1 MSSLDERQ
9 IPITALVAG
18 GLLVITTVLGVKLH
32 VERDPPA
39 SRQETVSASLVQSRQ
54 LRFVDEGDGV
64 SVYGGH
70 VRVFD
75 VVTGAELPQLRDNDG
90 FIRAVLNSL
99 AYERTRRNISGAPDF
114 ELASW
119 SDQRVTLTD
128 RLTGAHV
135 SLGEFGTDNKA
146 VFLRFLQSSRA
157 PS

>member
-1 MSSLDERQ
+1 MSSLDERP

-18 GLLVITTVLGVKLH
+18 GLLIITTVLGVKLH

-39 SRQETVSASLVQSRQ
+39 TRHESVNASVVKSRL

-75 VVTGAELPQLRDNDG
+75 AETGAELPQLRENDG

-99 AYERTRRNISGAPDF
+99 AFERTRRGISGPPDF

-119 SDQRVTLTD
+119 SDYRVTLTD

-135 SLGEFGTDNKA
+135 SLGEFGAENKA
-146 VFLRFLQSSRA
+146 VFFRFLQSARA

>member
-1 MSSLDERQ
+1 MSSLDERP

-18 GLLVITTVLGVKLH
+18 GLLIITTVLGVKLH
-32 VERDPPA
+32 IERDPPA
-39 SRQETVSASLVQSRQ
+39 MRHEAVSATLVTSRL
-54 LRFVDEGDGV
+54 LRFVDSGDGV

-75 VVTGAELPQLRDNDG
+75 VETGAELPQLRENDG

-99 AYERTRRNISGAPDF
+99 AFERSRRGVSGPPDF

-119 SDQRVTLTD
+119 SDNRATLTD

-135 SLGEFGTDNKA
+135 SLGEFGTKNKA
-146 VFLRFLQSSRA
+146 VFFRFLQTTRA

>member
-1 MSSLDERQ
+1 LSSLDERP

-18 GLLVITTVLGVKLH
+18 GLLIITTVLGVKLH
-32 VERDPPA
+32 IERDPPA
-39 SRQETVSASLVQSRQ
+39 LRHESVSATLVKSRL

-75 VVTGAELPQLRDNDG
+75 VQTGAELPQLRENDG

-99 AYERTRRNISGAPDF
+99 AFERSRRGITGSPDF

-119 SDQRVTLTD
+119 SDYRVTLTD

-135 SLGEFGTDNKA
+135 SLGEFGARNKA
-146 VFLRFLQSSRA
+146 VFFRFLESPKA

>member
-1 MSSLDERQ
+1 MRALDERQ

-18 GLLVITTVLGVKLH
+18 GLVIITTVLGVKLH

-39 SRQETVSASLVQSRQ
+39 MRQEAMTASLVQSRP

-75 VVTGAELPQLRDNDG
+75 ANTGAELPQLRENDG

-99 AYERTRRNISGAPDF
+99 TFERTRRGVSGPPVF

-119 SDQRVTLTD
+119 SDYRVTLTD
-128 RLTGAHV
+128 KLTGAHV
-135 SLGEFGTDNKA
+135 SLGEFGEKNKA
-146 VFLRFLQSSRA
+146 VFFRFLQPARA

>member
-1 MSSLDERQ
+1 LSSLDERQ
-9 IPITALVAG
+9 IPLTALVAG
-18 GLLVITTVLGVKLH
+18 GLLIITTVLGVKLH

-39 SRQETVSASLVQSRQ
+39 LRHEAVSANLVASRL
-54 LRFVDEGDGV
+54 LRFVDAGDGV

-75 VVTGAELPQLRDNDG
+75 AKTGEELPQLRENDG

-99 AYERTRRNISGAPDF
+99 TYERTRRAISGPPVF

-119 SDQRVTLTD
+119 SDYRVTLTD
-128 RLTGAHV
+128 QLTGAHV
-135 SLGEFGTDNKA
+135 SLGEFGAKNKA
-146 VFLRFLQSSRA
+146 VFFRFLGSGGA